1 MEDLYDLKCELN
13 ENRSQKKLVW
23 QTKMWALGIDWK
35 FSEMLKI
42 QWFTIEKMIKK
53 NYEGRDLWET

>member
-1 MEDLYDLKCELN
+1 MIWNVNLMKIEA
-13 ENRSQKKLVW
+13 KKTCLTNQNVSF
-23 QTKMWALGIDWK
+23 GIDWK